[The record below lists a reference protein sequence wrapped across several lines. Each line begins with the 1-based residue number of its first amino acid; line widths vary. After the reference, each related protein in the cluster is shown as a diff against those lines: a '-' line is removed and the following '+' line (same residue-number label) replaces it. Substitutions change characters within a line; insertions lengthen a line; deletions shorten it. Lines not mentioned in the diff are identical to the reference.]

1 LRALRQGMT
10 GNDVR
15 YLQYKLNITV
25 DGSFGPATE
34 KAVKAYQ
41 KSKGLAVDG
50 SVGPATQKSL
60 GLSDFI
66 VHIYDKDQVWFAG
79 TKYGASYYPLK
90 TLKTW
95 AEEEKADY
103 VFNLSFFNTKS
114 TDNKG
119 NTHDQYGVIKGRTL
133 TYLKAKGYDV
143 GYGGTSEKLTIDANN
158 ICAGYKVGIVNGKAK
173 SVSLTGKRARNAN
186 GQLKDGRYFH
196 VQSVTTATE
205 HELVQYMLKNYAVDL
220 LLIQDAGG
228 STGFYDRK
236 KDVLLAGEREGT
248 NGRPV
253 ASVVC
258 VKEKAI
264 TDRPIVTVKVCPCCG
279 QEIK

>member
-1 LRALRQGMT
+1 MRALRKGMS
-10 GNDVR
+10 GEDVR
-15 YLQYKLNITV
+15 YLQYVLGISA

-34 KAVKAYQ
+34 TAVKNKQ
-41 KSKGLAVDG
+41 KQTGLVADG
-50 SVGPATQKSL
+50 SVGPATQKKW

-66 VHIYDKDQVWFAG
+66 VHIFDKDQVWFAG
-79 TKYGASYYPLK
+79 TKYGSPSYPLR
-90 TLKTW
+90 TLKQW
-95 AEEEKADY
+95 AELEGADY
-103 VFNLSFFNTKS
+103 VFNLAFFNMSGSGSDK
-114 TDNKG
+114 
-119 NTHDQYGVIKGRTL
+119 YGVIKGRTL

-158 ICAGYKVGIVNGKAK
+158 VCAGYKVGIVNGKTK
-173 SVSLTGKRARNAN
+173 PVSLVGKRARNAN

-236 KDVLLAGEREGT
+236 KDVLLAGEREGA

>member
-1 LRALRQGMT
+1 MSGE
-10 GNDVR
+10 DVR
-15 YLQYKLNITV
+15 YLQYFLGIKA
-25 DGSFGPATE
+25 DGSFGVATE
-34 KAVKAYQ
+34 TAVKNKQ
-41 KSKGLAVDG
+41 RQTGFVGKEVDG
-50 SVGPATQKSL
+50 SVGPATQKKW

-79 TKYGASYYPLK
+79 TPYGESVKPLYN
-90 TLKTW
+90 LKAW
-95 AEEEKADY
+95 ATKEKADY
-103 VFNLSFFNTKS
+103 VFNLAFFNMTGVGS
-114 TDNKG
+114 
-119 NTHDQYGVIKGRTL
+119 DQYGSIKGRTL

-143 GYGGTSEKLTIDANN
+143 GYGGTSEKLTINSDNV
-158 ICAGYKVGIVNGKAK
+158 CAGYKVGIVNGKAK
-173 SVSLTGKRARNAN
+173 SVSLVGKRARNAN
-186 GQLKDGRYFH
+186 GQLQDGRYFH

-205 HELVQYMLKNYAVDL
+205 HELVQYMLKNYAVEL

-248 NGRPV
+248 NGRAV

-264 TDRPIVTVKVCPCCG
+264 TERPIVTVEVCPCCG
-279 QEIK
+279 QVMP

>member
-1 LRALRQGMT
+1 MRTLKKGMS
-10 GNDVR
+10 GEDVR
-15 YLQYKLNITV
+15 YLQYRLGITV

-34 KAVKAYQ
+34 KAVKEKQ
-41 KSKGLAVDG
+41 KQTGLVADG
-50 SVGPATQKSL
+50 SVGPATRNAW
-60 GLSDFI
+60 GLSDFR
-66 VHIYDKDQVWFAG
+66 VHIFDKNQVWFAG
-79 TKYGASYYPLK
+79 TPYNEVVKPLYN
-90 TLKTW
+90 LKAW
-95 AEEEKADY
+95 AVKEKADY
-103 VFNLSFFNTKS
+103 VFNLAFFNMTGVGS
-114 TDNKG
+114 
-119 NTHDQYGVIKGRTL
+119 DQYGTIKGRTL

-158 ICAGYKVGIVNGKAK
+158 ICAGYKVGILNGKAK
-173 SVSLTGKRARNAN
+173 SVSLVGKRARNAN

-205 HELVQYMLKNYAVDL
+205 HELVQYMLKNYDVDL
-220 LLIQDAGG
+220 LLIQDSGG

-258 VKEKAI
+258 VKKKAI
-264 TDRPIVTVKVCPCCG
+264 TGRPIVTICPTCG
-279 QEIK
+279 QEVK

>member
-1 LRALRQGMT
+1 MRTLRKGMS
-10 GNDVR
+10 GEDVR
-15 YLQYKLNITV
+15 YLQYFLGIKA
-25 DGSFGPATE
+25 DGSFGVATE
-34 KAVKAYQ
+34 TAVKNKQ
-41 KSKGLAVDG
+41 RQTGFVGKEVDG
-50 SVGPATQKSL
+50 SVGPATQKKW

-79 TKYGASYYPLK
+79 TPYGESVKPLYN
-90 TLKTW
+90 LKAW
-95 AEEEKADY
+95 AIKEKADY
-103 VFNLSFFNTKS
+103 VFNLAFFNMTGVGS
-114 TDNKG
+114 
-119 NTHDQYGVIKGRTL
+119 DQYGSIKGRTL

-143 GYGGTSEKLTIDANN
+143 GYGGTSEKLTINSDNV
-158 ICAGYKVGIVNGKAK
+158 CAGYKVGIVNGKAK
-173 SVSLTGKRARNAN
+173 SVSLVGKRARNAN
-186 GQLKDGRYFH
+186 GQLQDGRYFH

-248 NGRPV
+248 NGRAV

-264 TDRPIVTVKVCPCCG
+264 TERPIVTVKVCPCCG
-279 QEIK
+279 QVMP

>member
-1 LRALRQGMT
+1 MRTLRKGHS
-10 GNDVR
+10 GEDVR
-15 YLQYKLNITV
+15 NLQYHLGILV
-25 DGSFGPATE
+25 DGSFGPATDR
-34 KAVKAYQ
+34 AVKVAQ
-41 KSKGLAVDG
+41 MKSNLKPDG
-50 SVGPATQKSL
+50 SVGPLTQRAW

-66 VHIYDKDQVWFAG
+66 VHIYDKSQVWFAG
-79 TKYGASYYPLK
+79 TPYNASVKPLYN
-90 TLKTW
+90 LKAW
-95 AEEEKADY
+95 AIKEKADY
-103 VFNLSFFNTKS
+103 VFNLAFFNMS
-114 TDNKG
+114 G
-119 NTHDQYGVIKGRTL
+119 VGSDQYGVIKGRTV

-205 HELVQYMLKNYAVDL
+205 YQLVQYMIKNYDVEL

-236 KDVLLAGEREGT
+236 KNVLLAGEREGT
-248 NGRPV
+248 DGRAV

-258 VKEKAI
+258 VTEKPI
-264 TDRPIVTVKVCPCCG
+264 TDRPIITIKVCPCCG
-279 QEIK
+279 QVMP